1 MKHRY
6 VRQRARHRAMT
17 PGGKVLM
24 KSTAVVMVAASGG
37 MLFGDAQAPAV
48 ASAPVTPSPLAPAFA
63 ADSYTVAPTPPTPS
77 ATASPSGTPAAPAPP
92 GTAQLVQKPPVRP
105 VAGLD
110 QSAMDNAAIIVR
122 VGRDRGVPQRGLVV
136 AVATAM
142 QESDL
147 HNVASGAVPSSLSY
161 AHQGVSQDADSVGLF
176 QQRPSQGWGSVGQL
190 MDPEHS
196 TALFFDALA
205 RVPGWE
211 SMSVTA
217 AAQAVQRSAFPNAYS
232 KHQSAAETVVQALL

>member
-24 KSTAVVMVAASGG
+24 KSTAVVVVAAAGG

-63 ADSYTVAPTPPTPS
+63 ADSYTVPSTPS
-77 ATASPSGTPAAPAPP
+77 ATAATPTTPATPTPL
-92 GTAQLVQKPPVRP
+92 GTGQLAQKPPLHP

-110 QSAMDNAAIIVR
+110 QAAMDNAAIIVR

>member
-1 MKHRY
+1 MPFEPFQGYPLKHRY

-17 PGGKVLM
+17 PGGKVLL
-24 KSTAVVMVAASGG
+24 KSTAVVMVAAAGG
-37 MLFGDAQAPAV
+37 MLACDAQAPAV
-48 ASAPVTPSPLAPAFA
+48 ASAPVTPSPLAVDLYKA
-63 ADSYTVAPTPPTPS
+63 PS
-77 ATASPSGTPAAPAPP
+77 ADARAVLGISQISEKVP
-92 GTAQLVQKPPVRP
+92 LHP

-110 QSAMDNAAIIVR
+110 QAAMDNAATIVR
-122 VGRDRGVPQRGLVV
+122 VGRDRGLPERGLVV

-147 HNVASGAVPSSLSY
+147 HNVASNAVPASLGF
-161 AHQGVSQDADSVGLF
+161 AHQGVEQDADSVGLF

-196 TALFFDALA
+196 AALFYDRLV

-217 AAQAVQRSAFPNAYS
+217 AAQAVQRSAYPEAYR
-232 KHQSAAETVVQALL
+232 KHQDAAETVVQALL